1 MYTQKTSSLQ
11 KKQQNIRLNV
21 TNSQHHLTTHA
32 IKTVRIKTKRRNKM
46 YNDNCDDNNDND
58 NNNNKNKFDLSLPN
72 VKSSH

>member
-32 IKTVRIKTKRRNKM
+32 IKIVRIKTKRRNKM

-72 VKSSH
+72 VKSGH

>member
-32 IKTVRIKTKRRNKM
+32 IKIVRMKRKRGNKM
-46 YNDNCDDNNDND
+46 YNGSCDDNNDNH
-58 NNNNKNKFDLSLPN
+58 NNNNNNNFDLSLPN
-72 VKSSH
+72 VKSNH